1 MLRRAFSDPARSVR
15 AAGRSARLLL
25 FAGASPGPDPAFAD
39 TPFASAG
46 RTARDAATGP
56 NSGWR
61 VAAHRDRGPP
71 SCRAFPPRRRSRCQ
85 TADAVLSLPQHG
97 ALSRQ
102 RAAGPSFATG
112 PRTAAPPSSEP
123 LESVRPSAPRAR
135 PFGKPGGGRPRSL
148 PHRVSCRLLPAI
160 RRSEAK
166 ERKCR
171 SQENPYPGS
180 IERQPCPD
188 GPCRRARPR
197 SRGTAFR
204 EAQRKHVSM
213 PARPVP
219 PSTWVAVPSV
229 RARVRAR
236 DPRA

>member
-1 MLRRAFSDPARSVR
+1 MFLRAFSDPARSLR

-25 FAGASPGPDPAFAD
+25 FAGTSPGPDPAFAD
-39 TPFASAG
+39 TPFPSAG

-61 VAAHRDRGPP
+61 VAAHRDRAPP

-85 TADAVLSLPQHG
+85 TAHEVLSLPQHG

-102 RAAGPSFATG
+102 RAAGPSFAAE
-112 PRTAAPPSSEP
+112 PRTAAPSIVRTARERSTLRGAHSLSGEP
-123 LESVRPSAPRAR
+123 AA
-135 PFGKPGGGRPRSL
+135 GGRAACRTAFPAASFQPIKERSG
-148 PHRVSCRLLPAI
+148 
-160 RRSEAK
+160 K
-166 ERKCR
+166 RKCR
-171 SQENPYPGS
+171 PQENPCPGS
-180 IERQPCPD
+180 IGRQPCPD

-229 RARVRAR
+229 PARLRTR
-236 DPRA
+236 DPGA